1 MTSKAESL
9 KRYLEGGGGG
19 GANADT
25 GRGGGGGGEKK
36 KRKRKKD
43 KSGVPEGV
51 KVKKIGTGIM
61 VVDEVRIWA
70 TRKITKGN
78 FFTNS
83 NSFPH
88 PLRPRFFPK
97 RQTTHTQM
105 RHSAR
110 ISYTAIP
117 PLHQNPTL

>member
-1 MTSKAESL
+1 MTSKAEYL

-19 GANADT
+19 GADADT
-25 GRGGGGGGEKK
+25 GGGGGAGGEKK

-70 TRKITKGN
+70 TRKITTGKLS
-78 FFTNS
+78 FFLIQTPS
-83 NSFPH
+83 PPAFAPASFPT
-88 PLRPRFFPK
+88 PSN
-97 RQTTHTQM
+97 THA
-105 RHSAR
+105 H
-110 ISYTAIP
+110 TA
-117 PLHQNPTL
+117 